1 MGMRVLSV
9 GLGVLTLMIPLA
21 ATSSATVKPGAA
33 CKIAGQA
40 KIVNQK
46 EFKCGKKDGKL
57 VWSAG
62 KKVITPKPSTTIAP
76 QIPAITFADLEKNIE
91 SIAQTAWAKS
101 NPLWIKN
108 ESKIKGVTLLFG
120 PSKKPLNCYGGLTE
134 LTRISNFWGKYKQ
147 PEKTVAIYAA
157 PEDNKWA
164 AGEFLRV
171 TGTNGPVNSGA
182 GVATVTPQGIGQIV
196 FYVSGD
202 KSPSNCGGGIEKHEY
217 THVVQLSQRSKS
229 GQLLSIWPPTWFLE
243 GQAEFAGSSE
253 FPFEYYKKF
262 SSLNRLVP
270 QGALKDSEP
279 ATISAF
285 LQTTS
290 SLTFADYSVGYQV
303 IEILAA
309 VGGPHSTMDV
319 IVEMANG
326 KNFSEAFEAVY
337 KTSWAQAVTIIS
349 NVISAQLKA
358 SQNVPL
364 SQFGNIKGEIGT
376 FKWPERGYFDEAL
389 FN

>member
-1 MGMRVLSV
+1 MKFRI
-9 GLGVLTLMIPLA
+9 LTFGLA
-21 ATSSATVKPGAA
+21 ALLPMVLMAPPSSATIKAGAV
-33 CKIAGQA
+33 CKVIGQT
-40 KIVNQK
+40 KVQNQT
-46 EFKCGKKDGKL
+46 EFSCLKKGQKL

-62 KKVITPKPSTTIAP
+62 KKVTIPKPSTSKAP
-76 QIPAITFADLEKNIE
+76 QIPVITFENLEKNIE
-91 SIAQTAWAKS
+91 SIPQTAWAKS
-101 NPLWIKN
+101 NPLWTKN

-120 PSKKPLNCYGGLTE
+120 PSKKPLNCYGGLSE

-164 AGEFLRV
+164 TGEFLRV
-171 TGTNGPVNSGA
+171 TGTNGPVNNGA
-182 GVATVTPQGIGQIV
+182 GVATVNSQGVGQIV

-202 KSPSNCGGGIEKHEY
+202 KSPSNCGGGVEKHEY

-270 QGALKDSEP
+270 QGALKDFEP

-326 KNFSEAFEAVY
+326 KNFSEAFEMVY

-349 NVISAQLKA
+349 KVISAQIKA
-358 SQNVPL
+358 NQNVPL